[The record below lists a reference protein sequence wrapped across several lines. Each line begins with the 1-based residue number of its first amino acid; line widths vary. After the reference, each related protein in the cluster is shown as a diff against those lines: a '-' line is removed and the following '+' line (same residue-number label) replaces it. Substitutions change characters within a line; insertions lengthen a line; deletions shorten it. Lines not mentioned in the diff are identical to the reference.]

1 MLVAGGRPGSG
12 LFFFVVRLNLTAE
25 FAVAAVRRAGR
36 PFLGRRRAEYCP
48 ESDQPMARGM
58 D

>member
-1 MLVAGGRPGSG
+1 MLVAGVPAWERPI
-12 LFFFVVRLNLTAE
+12 LFCRAAE